1 MRHRPPSNARFAE
14 PANACDRSWAGLIAP
29 HGSPSM
35 GSSASLPRRRL
46 GVDQGAARDRGQLDL
61 RVAYC
66 AGLGRRVLCS
76 VRHWVVPGVGREANV
91 LPEGQNT
98 AGVRVCN
105 LTWNELVRQAP
116 RSTARRC
123 GPTSPGRRST
133 PSSRRARAAQPPL
146 RPDRLFTER
155 ICALKGSDWT
165 VSCLLRHM
173 GLVRARGA

>member
-1 MRHRPPSNARFAE
+1 VKSIEHWSGEGTIEGEAKWN
-14 PANACDRSWAGLIAP
+14 S
-29 HGSPSM
+29 
-35 GSSASLPRRRL
+35 RL